1 MLLRFISGIMVAFL
15 STFLCFVM
23 LYFSKG
29 NIAYANGLNSQNKEF
44 VKRIEKN
51 LGLDKPLLIQYKNW
65 LFKAFRG
72 DFGVSFLSGE
82 KVLKI
87 IKERFLNTLILS
99 FSALSILFFLS
110 IFLAF
115 VEYHFKNS
123 FIEKIITFITLN
135 FFALP
140 PLVIALIFI
149 FIFSFFGN
157 FLSMDDIE
165 FKNDFFSCLKYLVFP
180 ILVLV
185 LSHLALYL
193 RIARNLIYE
202 CFDQIF
208 IQNLY
213 ARALKQRDID
223 CLVLK
228 YCLGSIVSYFGA
240 TALNFVMG
248 TYIVENI
255 FNFSGIGFLLI
266 QSIIYKDFPVVLA
279 LIFLS
284 VLFTTL
290 LIFISDI
297 ISQILNPKLR
307 KYSLV

>member
-1 MLLRFISGIMVAFL
+1 MLLRLFFGILVAFL
-15 STFLCFVM
+15 STFLCFTI
-23 LYFSKG
+23 LHFSKV
-29 NIAYANGLNSQNKEF
+29 NVSYANGSNTQSKEF
-44 VKRIEKN
+44 VKRVEKN
-51 LGLDKPLLIQYKNW
+51 LGLDRPLLIQYRNW
-65 LFKAFRG
+65 IFKALKG

-82 KVLKI
+82 RVLKI

-123 FIEKIITFITLN
+123 FIEKIITFATLN

-140 PLVIALIFI
+140 PLAIALIFI
-149 FIFSFFGN
+149 FIFSFFGH
-157 FLSMDDIE
+157 FLSIGDIE
-165 FKNDFFSCLKYLVFP
+165 FKNDFFSRLKHLIFP

-193 RIARNLIYE
+193 RIARNLIHE
-202 CFDQIF
+202 CFSQIF

-213 ARALKQRDID
+213 ARALKQSDINH
-223 CLVLK
+223 LVLK
-228 YCLGSIVSYFGA
+228 YCLGSIISYFGA
-240 TALNFVMG
+240 TALNFIMG

-279 LIFLS
+279 LLFLS
-284 VLFTTL
+284 VLFATL
-290 LIFISDI
+290 LSFLSDI

-307 KYSLV
+307 KFSFV